1 MPNAEAATVAS
12 AAPDATAPAGRVERL
27 WVKRAKL
34 GPMDPA
40 REVQLDEYGI
50 VGNAN
55 RGGQRQVTL
64 IEREVWARHMA
75 ALGGN
80 LDPAR
85 RRANILLSGCD
96 LEGARNRVL
105 RIGDCR
111 LRIRGETKPCERMEE
126 ALPGL
131 REEMFPRWG
140 GGAFGVV
147 IDGGTIREGD
157 VVSWDDAP

>member
-1 MPNAEAATVAS
+1 MPNADRD
-12 AAPDATAPAGRVERL
+12 APPGRVERL

-34 GPMDPA
+34 GPMDPV
-40 REVQLDEYGI
+40 REVQLDELGI

-64 IEREVWARHMA
+64 IEAEVWSAHMA
-75 ALGGN
+75 ALGGQ
-80 LDPAR
+80 LDPSR
-85 RRANILLSGCD
+85 RRANVLLSGCA
-96 LEGARNRVL
+96 LEGARGRVL

-131 REEMFPRWG
+131 RATMFPRWG

-147 IDGGTIREGD
+147 LAGGTIREGD